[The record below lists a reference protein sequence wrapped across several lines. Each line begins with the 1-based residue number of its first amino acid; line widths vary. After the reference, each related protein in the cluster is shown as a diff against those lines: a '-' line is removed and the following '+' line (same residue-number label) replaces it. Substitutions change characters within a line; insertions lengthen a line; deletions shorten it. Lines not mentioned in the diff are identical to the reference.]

1 MIKESQYFNELM
13 QKYFKK
19 EVVITKEDDEEF
31 KNSNKCWICDN
42 DYIDGDFKVR
52 DHCHITG
59 KYRVSAH
66 RDCNIRLNHKIPSQP
81 KELWFSSYY
90 ARNKLIQ
97 Y

>member
-1 MIKESQYFNELM
+1 MITLVNLLNYTQENN
-13 QKYFKK
+13 
-19 EVVITKEDDEEF
+19 DEF
-31 KNSNKCWICDN
+31 KNSNKCCICDN

-59 KYRVSAH
+59 KYGVSAH
-66 RDCNIRLNHKIPSQP
+66 RDCNIRLNHKILSQP